1 MENIVVIG
9 GGTGLFTILKGLKKH
24 RVELSAVVT
33 MMDDGGSSGVLR
45 DEFGTLPPGD
55 IRRCLVA
62 LSDSTEMMKDLLQYR
77 FDRGKG
83 LKGHTF
89 GNLLLTAL
97 KDITG
102 SDENAIK
109 EAARILNIRGDVI
122 PVTHDSV
129 LLYAKLDNGRQVKGE
144 SAIPGK
150 VQETSTRIKKVYLK
164 PKAHISRDARKALM
178 FADLIIL
185 GPGDLYTSI
194 IPNLLVDGV
203 ADTIR
208 SSDARKVYVCNLA
221 TKHGET
227 DGYKLS
233 DFVQAINRYLGNDTL
248 DYVIYNNGRPTR
260 DIIRKYAKE
269 KSYFVRADVKKTR
282 EITKAQMIGDNLV
295 SQTDIARH
303 NPDSL
308 AELVLSL
315 MYR

>member
-1 MENIVVIG
+1 MDNIVVLG
-9 GGTGLFTILKGLKKH
+9 GGTGLFTILKGLKNH
-24 RVELSAVVT
+24 RVELSAIVT

-55 IRRCLVA
+55 IRRCLIA

-77 FDRGKG
+77 FDRGRG

-89 GNLLLTAL
+89 GNLLITAL

-109 EAARILNIRGDVI
+109 EAARILNIRGEVI
-122 PVTHDSV
+122 PVTHDNV
-129 LLYAKLDNGRQVKGE
+129 QLCARLDNGKQVKGE
-144 SAIPGK
+144 SAIPNK
-150 VQETSTRIKKVYLK
+150 VQRSSTRIKKVYLK
-164 PKAHISRDARKALM
+164 PKAKITRDARKALM
-178 FADLIIL
+178 FADLIVL

-194 IPNLLVDGV
+194 VPNLLVEGV
-203 ADTIR
+203 AETIR

-233 DFVQAINRYLGNDTL
+233 DFTQTIVQYLGSDAL
-248 DYVIYNNGRPTR
+248 DFIIYNNGRPTR
-260 DIIRKYAKE
+260 EIIRRYAKE
-269 KSYFVRADVKKTR
+269 KSYFIRADVKKTR
-282 EITKAQMIGDNLV
+282 EITKAELIGDNLV

-308 AELVLSL
+308 ADLVISL
-315 MYR
+315 MGR